1 LLEALRDC
9 EVDEGLEG
17 FKKGLNEDLE
27 AKFKVDRYHSGKR
40 HTLPCA
46 GKVLSWTS
54 FTEPRHIWF
63 EQLV

>member
-1 LLEALRDC
+1 MLKL
-9 EVDEGLEG
+9 
-17 FKKGLNEDLE
+17 KKELKEDLE
-27 AKFKVDRYHSGKR
+27 AKFKVDRYHSWKR